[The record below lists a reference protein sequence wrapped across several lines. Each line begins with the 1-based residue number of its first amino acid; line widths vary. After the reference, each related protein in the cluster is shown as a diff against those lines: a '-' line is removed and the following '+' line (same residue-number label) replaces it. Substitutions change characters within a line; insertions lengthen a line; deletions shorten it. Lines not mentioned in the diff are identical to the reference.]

1 MLPDYIANEF
11 LNEYIYVLEF
21 LMESIIVASYSEL
34 YLGYEYG
41 REPAEIIMREGDR
54 NNIKTLQAVSGL
66 EKQVVF
72 ANQKISHS
80 RRYVCIVE

>member
-1 MLPDYIANEF
+1 
-11 LNEYIYVLEF
+11 
-21 LMESIIVASYSEL
+21 
-34 YLGYEYG
+34 
-41 REPAEIIMREGDR
+41 MREGDR